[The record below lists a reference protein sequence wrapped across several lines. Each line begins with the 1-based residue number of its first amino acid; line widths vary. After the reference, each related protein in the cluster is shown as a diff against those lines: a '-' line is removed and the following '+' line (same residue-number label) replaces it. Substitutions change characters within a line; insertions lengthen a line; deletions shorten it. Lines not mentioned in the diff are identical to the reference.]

1 MPDRDVADDKPASEQ
16 SERRLTVPGFGPPR
30 EGAALPVPVEPTP
43 PRNTVRNVV
52 LVLSGIVLVSI
63 VVVVLIAWLF
73 LSVIR
78 GTVDDVESNR
88 NETAITVQQYR
99 SVELGAS
106 EDDVRAELGDPDD
119 ESAAGAS
126 TEESSGASTK
136 CLYYNEKDAGL
147 MAGDRFKFC
156 FTQDQLVR
164 KSRS

>member
-16 SERRLTVPGFGPPR
+16 GEQRLSVPGFGPPR
-30 EGAALPVPVEPTP
+30 EGAALPVLAEPTP
-43 PRNTVRNVV
+43 PKNTVRNVV
-52 LVLSGIVLVSI
+52 LVLGGIVLVSI

-78 GTVDDVESNR
+78 GTVDGVENNR
-88 NETAITVQQYR
+88 NETAITAEQYR
-99 SVELGAS
+99 SIELGAS

-119 ESAAGAS
+119 ESASGS
-126 TEESSGASTK
+126 GGSSGASTK

-164 KSRS
+164 KSRN